1 MTSHVRRR
9 TRNGTSCAG
18 DLEQARQRLAGS
30 YRLREFGLS
39 VLGKLVFLDGFAP
52 SYQAKRLAGAAAA
65 LLVGHLS
72 VVSWLRVTPSHAASL
87 PALARAAVAPVKR
100 RKEPTY
106 GGRPAAAKIDSGTRS
121 AA

>member
-9 TRNGTSCAG
+9 TRSGTSCAG
-18 DLEQARQRLAGS
+18 DFEQARQRLVGS
-30 YRLREFGLS
+30 YGLREFRLA
-39 VLGKLVFLDGFAP
+39 VLGRVVFLDGFAP

-72 VVSWLRVTPSHAASL
+72 VVSRLRVTPSRAASL

-100 RKEPTY
+100 GKEPY
-106 GGRPAAAKIDSGTRS
+106 SSRPAAAKIDSGTRS

>member
-52 SYQAKRLAGAAAA
+52 SYQAKRLAGA
-65 LLVGHLS
+65 L
-72 VVSWLRVTPSHAASL
+72 WRTPKRRYAAS
-87 PALARAAVAPVKR
+87 
-100 RKEPTY
+100 
-106 GGRPAAAKIDSGTRS
+106 
-121 AA
+121 